1 VDSEILGRSPVV
13 VFCRVVLYCAVGG
26 GMRDTAYHS
35 VAA

>member
-26 GMRDTAYHS
+26 MRDTAYHS